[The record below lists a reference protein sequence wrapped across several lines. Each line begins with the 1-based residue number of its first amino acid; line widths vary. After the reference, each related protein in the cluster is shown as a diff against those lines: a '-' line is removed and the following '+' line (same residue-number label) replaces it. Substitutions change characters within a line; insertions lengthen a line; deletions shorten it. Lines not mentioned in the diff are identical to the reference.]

1 MILHLGLNN
10 LLKIYLQ
17 FYLKCLQDKHNLT
30 NSCIQNK
37 LIQKKILKGNYDTR
51 KKKKKKKKKHQS
63 WDAFCFC
70 LYLMVIWFINFFFFL
85 IILKEKGSKF
95 FSRFFIFSKN

>member
-51 KKKKKKKKKHQS
+51 KKKKKKKRNIKVGTH
-63 WDAFCFC
+63 FVFV
-70 LYLMVIWFINFFFFL
+70 YI
-85 IILKEKGSKF
+85 
-95 FSRFFIFSKN
+95 

>member
-17 FYLKCLQDKHNLT
+17 FYLKCLKDKHNLT

-37 LIQKKILKGNYDTR
+37 LIQKKFLKGNYDSR
-51 KKKKKKKKKHQS
+51 KKKKKKETSKLGRIL
-63 WDAFCFC
+63 F
-70 LYLMVIWFINFFFFL
+70 LFIFDGDLVYKLFFFL